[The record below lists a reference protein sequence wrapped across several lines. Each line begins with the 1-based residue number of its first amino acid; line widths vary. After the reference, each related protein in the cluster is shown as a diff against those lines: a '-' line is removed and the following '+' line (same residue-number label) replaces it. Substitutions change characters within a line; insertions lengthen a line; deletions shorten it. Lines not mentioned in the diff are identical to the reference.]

1 MIKSMTGYGR
11 GESVSDKMIVKV
23 EVRSINS
30 KFFDLS
36 VRMPQMFREK
46 ELVIRNLASEKLE
59 RGKVDLNVNIEYKGE
74 SKINTINHELATSY
88 FNDLKKL
95 AESLNQPT
103 ERLMNLVMK
112 MPDVISASKDEIGE
126 DEWKQLNEAVV
137 KGIESID
144 IFRKEEGATLAKELE
159 SNTNNILNTLAE
171 IEKLESERMTLQ
183 KARLRSQL
191 EELLGKDG
199 YDKNRFEQELIYYL
213 ERMDFSEE
221 KVRLKSHCDFFFSTI
236 QSKETNGRKLNFI
249 GQEMGR
255 EINTLGSKANHAGI
269 QKLVVTMKDELE
281 KIKEQ
286 LLSIL

>member
-1 MIKSMTGYGR
+1 MTGYGR
-11 GESVSDKMIVKV
+11 GESTSDKMIVKV

-30 KFFDLS
+30 KLLDLN

-46 ELVIRNLASEKLE
+46 ELTIRNLAAEKLE
-59 RGKVDLNVNIEYKGE
+59 RGKIDLNISIEHKGE
-74 SKINTINHELATSY
+74 NKTNSINHELAITY

-95 AESLNQPT
+95 ADTLQQPT
-103 ERLMNLVMK
+103 EQLMTLVMK

-126 DEWKQLNEAVV
+126 DDWKQLNEAVL
-137 KGIESID
+137 KGIESMD
-144 IFRKEEGATLAKELE
+144 KFRCEEGATLAKEIE
-159 SNTNNILNTLAE
+159 ANTNNILNTLTE
-171 IEKLESERMTLQ
+171 IEALEPERMQLQ

-191 EELLGKDG
+191 EELLGKEG

-221 KVRLKSHCDFFFSTI
+221 KVRLRSHCDFFFSTI

-286 LLSIL
+286 LLNIL

>member
-1 MIKSMTGYGR
+1 MTGYGR
-11 GESVSDKMIVKV
+11 GESVSDKLTVKV

-36 VRMPQMFREK
+36 VRMPQLFREK

-59 RGKVDLNVNIEYKGE
+59 RGKIDLNIAVEYKGE
-74 SKINTINHELATSY
+74 SKTSSVNHELATSY

-95 AESLNQPT
+95 ADTLQQPT
-103 ERLMNLVMK
+103 DTLLGLVMK
-112 MPDVISASKDEIGE
+112 MPDVISASKEDMGE
-126 DEWKQLNEAVV
+126 DEWKQLNEAVI
-137 KGIESID
+137 KGLESID
-144 IFRKEEGATLAKELE
+144 NFRREEGVTLSKEVE
-159 SNTNNILNTLAE
+159 ANTNNILNTLTE
-171 IEKLESERMTLQ
+171 IEKLEPERMTLQ
-183 KARLRSQL
+183 KARLRQQL
-191 EELLGKDG
+191 EELLGKEG

-221 KVRLKSHCDFFFSTI
+221 KVRLRSHCDFFFQTI

-286 LLSIL
+286 LLNIL

>member
-1 MIKSMTGYGR
+1 MTGYGR
-11 GESVSDKMIVKV
+11 GESTSDKMIVKV

-30 KFFDLS
+30 KLLDLN

-46 ELVIRNLASEKLE
+46 ELVIRNLAAEKLE
-59 RGKVDLNVNIEYKGE
+59 RGKIDLNIHIEYKGE
-74 SKINTINHELATSY
+74 NKTNSINHELAITY

-95 AESLNQPT
+95 ADTLQQPT
-103 ERLMNLVMK
+103 ERLMHLVMK

-126 DEWKQLNEAVV
+126 DDWKQLNEAVV
-137 KGIESID
+137 KGIESMD
-144 IFRKEEGATLAKELE
+144 EFRREEGATLAKEIE
-159 SNTNNILNTLAE
+159 ANTNNILSTLTQ
-171 IEKLESERMTLQ
+171 IETLEPERMQLQ
-183 KARLRSQL
+183 KAKLRSQL
-191 EELLGKDG
+191 EELLGKEG

-221 KVRLKSHCDFFFSTI
+221 KVRLRSHCDFFFSTI

-286 LLSIL
+286 LLNIL